1 MTAALAHRVDRIERP
16 AEPGVCVRACRVV
29 LRILARIAGPDGEF
43 RWGCRVSKL
52 VILCE
57 VSISPI
63 RRAERSLLPTAS
75 SSARRSVV
83 AAHLRAGASFLIALV
98 VLRNRPLH
106 PDSGPAHRPLSA
118 AQEALSLSA

>member
-16 AEPGVCVRACRVV
+16 AEPGVGVRTRRAV
-29 LRILARIAGPDGEF
+29 LRTRAPLAGPDGEL

-52 VILCE
+52 VILRE
-57 VSISPI
+57 VSLSPI

-83 AAHLRAGASFLIALV
+83 AAQLRAHASFLIALV
-98 VLRNRPLH
+98 VLRNRPLT
-106 PDSGPAHRPLSA
+106 PTADQLIALCRQRPGGA
-118 AQEALSLSA
+118 IA

>member
-1 MTAALAHRVDRIERP
+1 MTAALAHRVDRIELP
-16 AEPGVCVRACRVV
+16 VEPSVSVRTCRAV
-29 LRILARIAGPDGEF
+29 LPTLARIAGPDGES

-52 VILCE
+52 VILRE
-57 VSISPI
+57 VSVSTI

-75 SSARRSVV
+75 SSPRRSVV

-106 PDSGPAHRPLSA
+106 SDSDQLIALCRQRPGGA
-118 AQEALSLSA
+118 IA